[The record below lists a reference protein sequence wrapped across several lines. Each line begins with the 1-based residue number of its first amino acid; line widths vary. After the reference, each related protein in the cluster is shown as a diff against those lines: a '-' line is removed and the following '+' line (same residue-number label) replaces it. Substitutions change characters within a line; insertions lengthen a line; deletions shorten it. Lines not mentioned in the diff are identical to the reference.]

1 MIEILKTHDGTL
13 RRLDAVESGCRVN
26 VCAPSD
32 EETRWLADSLG
43 IGDDFI
49 DAMLDRDE
57 ISRIDKD
64 EEAKQA
70 LVVVD
75 FPAAETMGD
84 KVNPGLEQ
92 FDTQPISILL
102 LEKPGVRC
110 CLSRVCVTF

>member
-13 RRLDAVESGCRVN
+13 RRLDAVESGCWVN

-64 EEAKQA
+64 ARGQA
-70 LVVVD
+70 GPCRCRLS
-75 FPAAETMGD
+75 P
-84 KVNPGLEQ
+84 
-92 FDTQPISILL
+92 QPR
-102 LEKPGVRC
+102 PW
-110 CLSRVCVTF
+110 VTR